1 MSNYTIKNLI
11 SVICFIISGFCFAL
25 SVVCLTEWETVF
37 YTVVA
42 AFISI
47 IYCIIGL
54 HVQRGAQEDYVDYIS
69 KRKEVGKIYFE
80 LSHMHK
86 KYYWALNVDSIIPS
100 YKDKHSLLAW
110 AADIAVVCQAYRH
123 DHKTEELDP
132 NTDQDLSI
140 MIGLAQDLIEFKK
153 YL

>member
-1 MSNYTIKNLI
+1 MTNYKIFTITSTI
-11 SVICFIISGFCFAL
+11 AFILSGFCLAL
-25 SVVCLTEWETVF
+25 FIVSAMEWGMDTTIISAICSVCF
-37 YTVVA
+37 G
-42 AFISI
+42 FFGISEHKSGVNAYKYYLSKQEEVRD
-47 IYCIIGL
+47 IY
-54 HVQRGAQEDYVDYIS
+54 S
-69 KRKEVGKIYFE
+69 E

-123 DHKTEELDP
+123 DYKTEELDP
-132 NTDQDLSI
+132 NTDRDLSI